1 MTTREK
7 NRPITSLLTHV
18 VSEVAYLL
26 QTEIRLA
33 KAEIGEKI
41 SSAAFGAGMIGGGAV
56 LLLAGLIVLLFGAVQ
71 WLVIAGMPHEWAFL
85 LVGFVVLAAGAGLA
99 MFGLRSFKGS
109 ELMPNRTIEQVR
121 ADFSIVK
128 EQAS

>member
-7 NRPITSLLTHV
+7 QRPITSLLTHV

-33 KAEIGEKI
+33 KAELSEKV
-41 SSAAFGAGMIGGGAV
+41 SNAATGAGLVGGGAV
-56 LLLAGLIVLLFGAVQ
+56 LLLAGLIVLLFGVAQ
-71 WLVIAGMPHEWAFL
+71 WLAIAGMPVQWAFM
-85 LVGFVVLAAGAGLA
+85 LVGFVVLAVGAGFA
-99 MFGLRSFKGS
+99 MYGLRSFKSS

-121 ADFSIVK
+121 ADFSVVK
-128 EQAS
+128 DQVS